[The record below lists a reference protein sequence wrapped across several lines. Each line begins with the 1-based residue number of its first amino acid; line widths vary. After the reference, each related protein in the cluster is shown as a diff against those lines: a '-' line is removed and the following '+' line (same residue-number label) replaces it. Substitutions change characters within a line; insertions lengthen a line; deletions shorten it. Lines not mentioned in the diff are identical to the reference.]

1 MINDTNAYT
10 YPLPHKC
17 GTQTKGY
24 QAGEV
29 GAKTQLIPGAHRE
42 KVIVLTFTMSWNTRS
57 VAWYRICS
65 F

>member
-42 KVIVLTFTMSWNTRS
+42 KVWPRLGTWMYCHNI
-57 VAWYRICS
+57 YH
-65 F
+65 